1 MSRSREV
8 RPVSLRGRRE
18 GRGLVGGSSVSLSE
32 ELSVS
37 VREGGA
43 SGGGE
48 DGWERGEEGGVISG
62 VFSSETGAVRQAR
75 AWVAVLAW
83 FLLRVGRG
91 VGAQGKGGG
100 GLALVLAGRTE
111 GSGVGVQSRGRRGG
125 GGLALV
131 LAGRGSGVGQQ
142 GQGQGQR
149 LFPGLGRQ
157 IVQMLG
163 WFPSRVLW
171 RHVGRGELPEGLE
184 VSLSLTDATG
194 RASFRLLIFIHEEF
208 RCDTCTGI
216 NERVAE
222 CSLSNELD

>member
-18 GRGLVGGSSVSLSE
+18 GRRLIGGSSVSLSE

-62 VFSSETGAVRQAR
+62 VFSSGTGAARQAR

-83 FLLRVGRG
+83 FLLRVERG
-91 VGAQGKGGG
+91 VGAQGK
-100 GLALVLAGRTE
+100 
-111 GSGVGVQSRGRRGG
+111 GG

-163 WFPSRVLW
+163 RFPSRVLW

>member
-18 GRGLVGGSSVSLSE
+18 GRRLVGGSSVSLSE

-62 VFSSETGAVRQAR
+62 VFSSETGAARQAR

-83 FLLRVGRG
+83 FLLRVERG
-91 VGAQGKGGG
+91 VGAQGK
-100 GLALVLAGRTE
+100 
-111 GSGVGVQSRGRRGG
+111 GG

-163 WFPSRVLW
+163 RFPSRVLW

>member
-1 MSRSREV
+1 M
-8 RPVSLRGRRE
+8 
-18 GRGLVGGSSVSLSE
+18 
-32 ELSVS
+32 
-37 VREGGA
+37 A
-43 SGGGE
+43 CI
-48 DGWERGEEGGVISG
+48 DAMATADKMGV
-62 VFSSETGAVRQAR
+62 E
-75 AWVAVLAW
+75 
-83 FLLRVGRG
+83 RG
-91 VGAQGKGGG
+91 VGAPGK
-100 GLALVLAGRTE
+100 
-111 GSGVGVQSRGRRGG
+111 GG

-163 WFPSRVLW
+163 RFPSRVLW

>member
-83 FLLRVGRG
+83 FLLRVERG
-91 VGAQGKGGG
+91 VGAQGK
-100 GLALVLAGRTE
+100 
-111 GSGVGVQSRGRRGG
+111 GG